1 MKRWATTFF
10 LQEENMK
17 PTTIDDL
24 YTYSFL
30 GNLKSRD
37 QTAIFVKAVANET
50 DNTYDQVLY
59 QWKNGTVRP
68 LTSFGQESNF
78 AFLDDDTIV
87 FCGNRK
93 KREGKTSIYELSLQ
107 GGEAQEIATLDFDNA
122 QIAGCLG
129 DGTLVLLIRED
140 GQSNETDYEVFDEIP
155 FYVNG
160 AGITNKKRAHLYLW
174 KEGELTSLT
183 SPLFDAAM
191 VKVAN
196 DQIYVVGEEWKRK
209 SSLMPALFQV
219 DPSQSA
225 WTTLIEAETLSI
237 QDFAPAKDG
246 VYVFGSDCVRFGLNE
261 NPDLYRVGK
270 DQPLQKLGEWG
281 LCVGNT
287 VGTDCAC
294 VGGNALLVHENALY
308 FTTTVED
315 HVELYRFTDR
325 FERIFVMEGTIQAFT
340 FVDGEL
346 LLIGAKTASLQE
358 LYAVR
363 DGGLRACTTF
373 NDEAERWV
381 AVPQPV
387 EYAGFDGGRMTGYV
401 LYPKDFDPNK
411 TYPGIL
417 DIHGGPKTVYGTVFY
432 HEMQLWAS
440 KGYFVFYANPHGF
453 GWRQQ
458 RVRRHSRQI
467 RHDRLRR
474 FDAFCRSGSHRHSP
488 AGRQPAWRD
497 GRQLWRLYD
506 ELDHRAH
513 QPFPGGG
520 IPAQHF
526 QLDLVFANER
536 HWSVFHG
543 RPARRD
549 NGWRRGKAVVP
560 LAVEIR
566 QKRDDANAVHP
577 FGRGLPLSAVGRRSN
592 AQRAAGSRHRGAHV
606 RVPWGKPRLVAFRK
620 TAAPCTAVNGNHELD
635 E

>member
-1 MKRWATTFF
+1 
-10 LQEENMK
+10 MK

-37 QTAIFVKAVANET
+37 QTAVFVKAVANET

-140 GQSNETDYEVFDEIP
+140 GQSNENDYEVFDEIP

-160 AGITNKKRAHLYLW
+160 AGITNKKRTHLYLW
-174 KEGELTSLT
+174 KEGGLTSLT

-225 WTTLIEAETLSI
+225 WTTLIEAEKLSI

-294 VGGNALLVHENALY
+294 VGGNVLLVHENALY

-315 HVELYRFTDR
+315 HVELYRFTDQ
-325 FERIFVMEGTIQAFT
+325 FERVFVMEGTIQAFT

-363 DGGLRACTTF
+363 DGGLCACTTF

-411 TYPGIL
+411 MYPGIL

-440 KGYFVFYANPHGF
+440 EGYFVFYANPHGSDGASNEF
-453 GWRQQ
+453 ADIRGKYGTIDYDDLMRFVDQVLTDIPQLDASRLGVTGGSYGGFMTNWIIGHTNRFRAAASQRSISNWISFSQTSDIGPYFTADQQ
-458 RVRRHSRQI
+458 AATMDGDVEKLWFHSPLKYAKNVTTPTLFIHSDEDYRCPLSEGVQMLNALLDRDIEARMCVFHGENHDLSRSGKPRHRVRRLTEI
-467 RHDRLRR
+467 TN
-474 FDAFCRSGSHRHSP
+474 
-488 AGRQPAWRD
+488 WMN
-497 GRQLWRLYD
+497 
-506 ELDHRAH
+506 DH
-513 QPFPGGG
+513 
-520 IPAQHF
+520 
-526 QLDLVFANER
+526 L
-536 HWSVFHG
+536 
-543 RPARRD
+543 
-549 NGWRRGKAVVP
+549 K
-560 LAVEIR
+560 
-566 QKRDDANAVHP
+566 
-577 FGRGLPLSAVGRRSN
+577 
-592 AQRAAGSRHRGAHV
+592 
-606 RVPWGKPRLVAFRK
+606 
-620 TAAPCTAVNGNHELD
+620 
-635 E
+635 